1 MVEANPAG
9 AAPQIQG
16 GLNFRRVSQGAHW
29 LARHAAVALGLSL
42 PISVALDN
50 VLLVLLLVAWLASAR
65 WHEKYRLIR
74 RNPVAL
80 CALALLAWITL
91 GLVWG
96 SGPLSD
102 GLVYL
107 RKYSNL
113 LPVAILVTVFLDAQD
128 RRRALLAF
136 AGGLAVTLALS
147 YALALEWLPTGGF
160 ITGDAA
166 NPTVFKKHI
175 TQSILTAFGALLF
188 AELALERVRPAVRW
202 TWAALSAAAAFNA
215 LFLVQGRTGYV
226 VLAALIVLFL
236 FRTLRWRGIVPAAL
250 LLAAAGAAGYQF
262 SGSFHQRVSLALA
275 AANHWHPGVASQ
287 DPVGERLEFYS
298 NTLAIVEDH
307 PVFGV
312 GTAGFAP
319 AYAQRVQGTAM
330 QPTRNPHN
338 QYLLTAAQV
347 GLVGL
352 ALLLLLFVRQWRC
365 ANRLPSA
372 QDRTLA
378 RGLVLT
384 LVVGCLFNSLLIDHT
399 ESLLFAWMSGLL
411 YAGYAPRAQVPDLS

>member
-1 MVEANPAG
+1 MAEANPAG
-9 AAPQIQG
+9 AAMQVQG
-16 GLNFRRVSQGAHW
+16 GFSFHRISRGAHW
-29 LARHAAVALGLSL
+29 LERHTAVALGLSL

-50 VLLVLLLVAWLASAR
+50 VLLVLLLAAWLASGR

-80 CALALLAWITL
+80 SALALLAWIAL
-91 GLVWG
+91 GLAWG

-136 AGGLAVTLALS
+136 AGGLAVTLVLS
-147 YALALEWLPTGGF
+147 YALALGWLPTGGF

-175 TQSILTAFGALLF
+175 TQNILTAFGAFLF
-188 AELALERVRPAVRW
+188 AELALERAQPVVRW
-202 TWAALSAAAAFNA
+202 GWAALSAAAAFNA

-226 VLAALIVLFL
+226 VLAVLIVLFL
-236 FRTLRWRGIVPAAL
+236 FRTLRWKGIVPAAL
-250 LLAAAGAAGYQF
+250 LLAAVAAAGYQF
-262 SGSFHQRVSLALA
+262 SESFHQRVSLALA
-275 AANHWHPGVASQ
+275 GANQWQPGVASQ
-287 DPVGERLEFYS
+287 DAVGERLEFYS
-298 NTLAIVEDH
+298 NTLAIVHDH
-307 PVFGV
+307 PVVGV

-330 QPTRNPHN
+330 LPTRNPHN
-338 QYLLTAAQV
+338 QYLLTASQV

-352 ALLLLLFVRQWRC
+352 ALLLLLFFQQWRC
-365 ANRLPSA
+365 AHSLASA

-384 LVVGCLFNSLLIDHT
+384 IVVGCLFNSLLIDHT
-399 ESLLFAWMSGLL
+399 ESLFFAWMSGLL
-411 YAGYAPRAQVPDLS
+411 YAGYAPHGQPPQPS

>member
-1 MVEANPAG
+1 MAEASPAG
-9 AAPQIQG
+9 AGMQVQG
-16 GLNFRRVSQGAHW
+16 RFNFHRIVRGAHG
-29 LARHAAVALGLSL
+29 LARYASVALGLSL

-80 CALALLAWITL
+80 SALALLAWVAL
-91 GLVWG
+91 GLAWG
-96 SGPLSD
+96 SGPVSD

-113 LPVAILVTVFLDAQD
+113 LPIAILVTVFLDERD

-136 AGGLAVTLALS
+136 AGGLTVTLVLS
-147 YALALEWLPTGGF
+147 YALALGWLPTGGF

-175 TQSILTAFGALLF
+175 TQNILTAFGALLF
-188 AELALERVRPAVRW
+188 AELALERTRPAVRLA
-202 TWAALSAAAAFNA
+202 WAVLSVAAAFNV
-215 LFLVQGRTGYV
+215 LFLVRGRTGYV
-226 VLAALIVLFL
+226 VLAALVVLFL
-236 FRTLRWRGIVPAAL
+236 FRTLRWKGMIPAAL
-250 LLAAAGAAGYQF
+250 LLATAGAAGYQF
-262 SGSFHQRVSLALA
+262 SESFHQRVSLALA
-275 AANHWHPGVASQ
+275 AADQWRPGVASQ

-298 NTLAIVEDH
+298 NTLAIVADH
-307 PVFGV
+307 PVLGV

-330 QPTRNPHN
+330 LPTRNPHN
-338 QYLLTAAQV
+338 QYLLTASQV

-352 ALLLLLFVRQWRC
+352 ALLLLLFFQQWRC
-365 ANRLPSA
+365 GNRLPGP

-384 LVVGCLFNSLLIDHT
+384 IVVGSLFNSLLIDHT
-399 ESLLFAWMSGLL
+399 ESLFFAWMSGLL
-411 YAGYAPRAQVPDLS
+411 YAWYAPPQSS

>member
-1 MVEANPAG
+1 MQV
-9 AAPQIQG
+9 QG
-16 GLNFRRVSQGAHW
+16 GFAFHRITRGAHW
-29 LARHAAVALGLSL
+29 LARHAAISLGLSL

-80 CALALLAWITL
+80 SAFALLAWIAL
-91 GLVWG
+91 GLAWG

-113 LPVAILVTVFLDAQD
+113 LPIAILVTIFLDEQD

-136 AGGLAVTLALS
+136 AGGLAVTLVLS
-147 YALALEWLPTGGF
+147 YALALGWLPTGGF

-175 TQSILTAFGALLF
+175 TQNILTAFGALLF
-188 AELALERVRPAVRW
+188 AELALERARPALRW
-202 TWAALSAAAAFNA
+202 TWAVLSAAAAFNV
-215 LFLVQGRTGYV
+215 LFLVRGRTGYV
-226 VLAALIVLFL
+226 VLAAVVVLFL
-236 FRTLRWRGIVPAAL
+236 FRTLRWKGMVPAAL

-262 SGSFHQRVSLALA
+262 SDSFHQRVSLALA
-275 AANHWHPGVASQ
+275 AANQWRPGVASQ

-298 NTLAIVEDH
+298 NTLAIVHDH
-307 PVFGV
+307 PILGV

-330 QPTRNPHN
+330 PPTRNPHN
-338 QYLLTAAQV
+338 QYLLTTSQV

-352 ALLLLLFVRQWRC
+352 ALLLLLFFQQWHC
-365 ANRLPSA
+365 SYRLPGA

-378 RGLVLT
+378 RGVVLT
-384 LVVGCLFNSLLIDHT
+384 IVVGSVFNSLLIDHT
-399 ESLLFAWMSGLL
+399 ESLFFAWMSGLL
-411 YAGYAPRAQVPDLS
+411 YAGYAPPGQPSQSS